1 MPKGL
6 QPRPNFRRCKVTS
19 PVIDVQTLDTE
30 VSKIMASGASL
41 LEALIEWA
49 SKRNVDLETV
59 GSLVRKSPKL
69 KGALQIEGEDLRM
82 LKTRTARLPI

>member
-1 MPKGL
+1 MPNGV
-6 QPRPNFRRCKVTS
+6 PSGAGYDRCKVTS
-19 PVIDVQTLDTE
+19 PVIDVQTLDSE

-49 SKRNVDLETV
+49 SKRNIDLETV
-59 GSLVRKSPKL
+59 GTLVRKSPKL